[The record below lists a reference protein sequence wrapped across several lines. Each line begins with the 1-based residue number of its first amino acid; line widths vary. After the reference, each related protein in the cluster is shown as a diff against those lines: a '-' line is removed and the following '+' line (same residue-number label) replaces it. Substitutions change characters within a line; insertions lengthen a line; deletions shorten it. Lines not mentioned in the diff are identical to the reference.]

1 MFRYLTNRANGTPNI
16 SELTS
21 VFAHV
26 AMCVAV
32 VCVAAL
38 RAKAVAEERVR
49 FRRRIVYVCEVARR
63 YMDEDGQA
71 ENRKIVS
78 SPGMAKLHA
87 TPSFSSAATCRSAPF
102 VTLPKFRSRLIQLS
116 PPGAAASS
124 SAE

>member
-1 MFRYLTNRANGTPNI
+1 
-16 SELTS
+16 
-21 VFAHV
+21 
-26 AMCVAV
+26 MC
-32 VCVAAL
+32 
-38 RAKAVAEERVR
+38 AKSRDDTWMKT
-49 FRRRIVYVCEVARR
+49 AR
-63 YMDEDGQA
+63 QK
-71 ENRKIVS
+71 NRKIVS